1 MSYRT
6 ALSDVLTE
14 VVAPAAETTR
24 TQGRF
29 PRAAVTAL
37 GRAGLLGLT
46 VSPECG
52 GGGLGLREAADVVAR
67 TARVC
72 PATAA
77 VLQSHYPAVAVIE
90 AYGSPWVRTEIAAG
104 RHLASLA
111 LAESEAEGGRRERG
125 RGRPGPGDGG
135 PGGRGAR
142 TGARGFGPGAGG
154 DVTRAGAD
162 AFGGGAAVPGAAGD
176 GPEAGDGVPGAEDG
190 VPGAGHG
197 VPGAEGDRLGVE
209 ICETQLLVP
218 RSVATRSGG
227 VVALRAR
234 KERVV
239 AAGEADTY
247 VWSSRPLTAPDGL
260 TLWAV
265 PAHAPDL
272 FVPARPGA
280 LGPRGSATSSVFA
293 DPVLVP
299 AEAMLGAD
307 GGGLDLVLRTVLP
320 WLLEL
325 RAAAGTGRPPA
336 LDLGDVMLGGPR
348 RPADSLA
355 AS

>member
-6 ALSDVLTE
+6 ALSEVLTS
-14 VVAPAAETTR
+14 VVGPVSEATAV
-24 TQGRF
+24 QGRF
-29 PRAAVTAL
+29 PRGAVTAL

-46 VSPECG
+46 VSLRFG
-52 GGGLGLREAADVVAR
+52 GGGRGLPEAADVVAR

-77 VLQSHYPAVAVIE
+77 VLQSHYTAVAVIE
-90 AYGSPWVRTEIAAG
+90 AYGGSWTRGEIAAG

-111 LAESEAEGGRRERG
+111 LAESEGESEAE
-125 RGRPGPGDGG
+125 
-135 PGGRGAR
+135 
-142 TGARGFGPGAGG
+142 
-154 DVTRAGAD
+154 
-162 AFGGGAAVPGAAGD
+162 GD
-176 GPEAGDGVPGAEDG
+176 GPTA
-190 VPGAGHG
+190 
-197 VPGAEGDRLGVE
+197 
-209 ICETQLLVP
+209 ETQLLAP
-218 RSVATRSGG
+218 RSVATRSGE

-234 KERVV
+234 KQRVV
-239 AAGEADTY
+239 AAGEADLY

-280 LGPRGSATSSVFA
+280 AGPRGTATSTVFA
-293 DPVLVP
+293 DPVRVP
-299 AEAMLGAD
+299 AEAMLGTD
-307 GGGLDLVLRTVLP
+307 GGGLDIVLRTVLP

-325 RAAAGTGRPPA
+325 RAAAEIRRPPA
-336 LDLGDVMLGGPR
+336 LGLGSAR
-348 RPADSLA
+348 RPAGSLA

>member
-6 ALSDVLTE
+6 ALSEVLTS
-14 VVAPAAETTR
+14 VIGPAAETIR
-24 TQGRF
+24 VQDRF
-29 PRAAVTAL
+29 PRGAVTAL

-46 VSPECG
+46 VSTERG
-52 GGGLGLREAADVVAR
+52 GGGQGLTQALDVVAR

-77 VLQSHYPAVAVIE
+77 VLQSHYTAVAVIE
-90 AYGSPWVRTEIAAG
+90 AHGGSWVRREIAAG

-111 LAESEAEGGRRERG
+111 LAES
-125 RGRPGPGDGG
+125 RPEPEPQFRPVPDAAPHGP
-135 PGGRGAR
+135 
-142 TGARGFGPGAGG
+142 
-154 DVTRAGAD
+154 
-162 AFGGGAAVPGAAGD
+162 AA
-176 GPEAGDGVPGAEDG
+176 
-190 VPGAGHG
+190 
-197 VPGAEGDRLGVE
+197 
-209 ICETQLLVP
+209 ETQFRPVPDAAPHGPAAETQFLAP
-218 RSVATRSGG
+218 RSIATRSGD

-234 KERVV
+234 KRRVV

-247 VWSSRPLTAPDGL
+247 LWSSRPLTAPNGL

-272 FVPARPGA
+272 FVPARPG
-280 LGPRGSATSSVFA
+280 LTGPRGSATSTVFA

-299 AEAMLGAD
+299 AEAMLGTD
-307 GGGLDLVLRTVLP
+307 GGGLDIMLRTVLP

-325 RAAAGTGRPPA
+325 RAAAEPPRPPA
-336 LDLGDVMLGGPR
+336 IDVSFGSAR
-348 RPADSLA
+348 RPAGTLA

>member
-6 ALSDVLTE
+6 ALSEVLTGLAGP
-14 VVAPAAETTR
+14 VAEAAAVR
-24 TQGRF
+24 GRF
-29 PRAAVTAL
+29 PRGAVTAL

-46 VSPECG
+46 VSTEFG
-52 GGGLGLREAADVVAR
+52 GGGRGLSEAVDVVAR

-77 VLQSHYPAVAVIE
+77 VLQSHYTAVAVIE
-90 AYGSPWVRTEIAAG
+90 AHGGPWLRAEIGAG

-111 LAESEAEGGRRERG
+111 LAESEGEGMRE
-125 RGRPGPGDGG
+125 GDGADSRPHG
-135 PGGRGAR
+135 PA
-142 TGARGFGPGAGG
+142 T
-154 DVTRAGAD
+154 DS
-162 AFGGGAAVPGAAGD
+162 
-176 GPEAGDGVPGAEDG
+176 
-190 VPGAGHG
+190 
-197 VPGAEGDRLGVE
+197 
-209 ICETQLLVP
+209 QLLVP
-218 RSVATRSGG
+218 HSVATRSGE

-234 KERVV
+234 KQRVV
-239 AAGEADTY
+239 AAGEADLY

-280 LGPRGSATSSVFA
+280 AGPRGSATSTVFA

-307 GGGLDLVLRTVLP
+307 GAGLDVVLRTVMP

-325 RAAAGTGRPPA
+325 RAAAETRRPPV
-336 LDLGDVMLGGPR
+336 LDPAIDPVLDPARDPGGTR
-348 RPADSLA
+348 RPAGSLA

>member
-6 ALSDVLTE
+6 ALSEVLTGLAGPVAE
-14 VVAPAAETTR
+14 VAAVR
-24 TQGRF
+24 GRF
-29 PRAAVTAL
+29 PRGAVTAL

-46 VSPECG
+46 VSTEFG
-52 GGGLGLREAADVVAR
+52 GGGRGLPEAVDVVAR

-77 VLQSHYPAVAVIE
+77 VLQSHYTAVAVIE
-90 AYGSPWVRTEIAAG
+90 AHGGPWLRAEIAAG

-111 LAESEAEGGRRERG
+111 LAESEEEEMGGREGGG
-125 RGRPGPGDGG
+125 S
-135 PGGRGAR
+135 A
-142 TGARGFGPGAGG
+142 
-154 DVTRAGAD
+154 AD
-162 AFGGGAAVPGAAGD
+162 S
-176 GPEAGDGVPGAEDG
+176 
-190 VPGAGHG
+190 
-197 VPGAEGDRLGVE
+197 
-209 ICETQLLVP
+209 QLLVP
-218 RSVATRSGG
+218 RSVATRSGE

-234 KERVV
+234 KQRVV
-239 AAGEADTY
+239 AAGEADLY

-280 LGPRGSATSSVFA
+280 AGPRGSATSTVFA

-307 GGGLDLVLRTVLP
+307 GAGLDVVLRTVLP

-325 RAAAGTGRPPA
+325 RAAAETRRPPVLDPTLDPVLDPA
-336 LDLGDVMLGGPR
+336 LDPAGDPGSAR
-348 RPADSLA
+348 RPAGTLA

>member
-6 ALSDVLTE
+6 ALSEVLTD
-14 VVAPAAETTR
+14 VVAPAAEAAAV
-24 TQGRF
+24 QGRF
-29 PRAAVTAL
+29 PRGAVTAL

-46 VSPECG
+46 VSTEFG
-52 GGGLGLREAADVVAR
+52 GGGRGLPEAADVVAR

-77 VLQSHYPAVAVIE
+77 VLRSHYTAVAVID
-90 AYGSPWVRTEIAAG
+90 ACGGPWLRAEIAAG
-104 RHLASLA
+104 RHLGSLA
-111 LAESEAEGGRRERG
+111 LAESESESESEEGEVDGEGASGSGRE
-125 RGRPGPGDGG
+125 
-135 PGGRGAR
+135 
-142 TGARGFGPGAGG
+142 
-154 DVTRAGAD
+154 VD
-162 AFGGGAAVPGAAGD
+162 ALTAQ
-176 GPEAGDGVPGAEDG
+176 
-190 VPGAGHG
+190 
-197 VPGAEGDRLGVE
+197 
-209 ICETQLLVP
+209 TQLLVP

-234 KERVV
+234 KRRVV

-247 VWSSRPLTAPDGL
+247 VWSSRPLNAPDGL

-272 FVPARPGA
+272 FVPARPGVT
-280 LGPRGSATSSVFA
+280 GPRGSATSTVFA

-299 AEAMLGAD
+299 AEAMLGTD
-307 GGGLDLVLRTVLP
+307 GGGLDHVLRTVLP

-325 RAAAGTGRPPA
+325 RAAAETRRPRA
-336 LDLGDVMLGGPR
+336 LDAVDLGTAAR
-348 RPADSLA
+348 HPAGSLA

>member
-6 ALSDVLTE
+6 ALTEILTG
-14 VVAPAAETTR
+14 VVGPAAEATAL
-24 TQGRF
+24 QGRF
-29 PRAAVTAL
+29 PRGAVTAL

-46 VSPECG
+46 VSTELG
-52 GGGLGLREAADVVAR
+52 GGGQGLPAAVDVVAR

-77 VLQSHYPAVAVIE
+77 VLRSHYTAVAVIE
-90 AYGSPWVRTEIAAG
+90 AYGGPWLRAEIAAG

-111 LAESEAEGGRRERG
+111 LAESEAEAESESEL
-125 RGRPGPGDGG
+125 
-135 PGGRGAR
+135 GAH
-142 TGARGFGPGAGG
+142 AEPASE
-154 DVTRAGAD
+154 AE
-162 AFGGGAAVPGAAGD
+162 GD
-176 GPEAGDGVPGAEDG
+176 GPTA
-190 VPGAGHG
+190 
-197 VPGAEGDRLGVE
+197 
-209 ICETQLLVP
+209 ETQFLVP
-218 RSVATRSGG
+218 RSVATRSGE

-234 KERVV
+234 KQRVV
-239 AAGEADTY
+239 AAGEADLY

-260 TLWAV
+260 TLWTV

-280 LGPRGSATSSVFA
+280 AGPRGSATSTVFA

-299 AEAMLGAD
+299 AEAMLGVD
-307 GGGLDLVLRTVLP
+307 GRGLDIVLRTVLP

-325 RAAAGTGRPPA
+325 RAAAETHRPPAPDTAIDQALDPA
-336 LDLGDVMLGGPR
+336 LDLGSAR